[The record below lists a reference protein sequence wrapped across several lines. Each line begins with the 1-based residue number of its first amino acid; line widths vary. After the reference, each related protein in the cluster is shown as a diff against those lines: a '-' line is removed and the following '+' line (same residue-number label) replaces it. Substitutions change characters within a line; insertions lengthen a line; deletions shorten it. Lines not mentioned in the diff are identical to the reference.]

1 MFSIYCHRKDIH
13 MEPVRLNPTCIACQ
27 MRQHLNGYP
36 EDLPLEEKVAYMKE
50 VLRVIAET
58 PNHCAAPSISRTLQH
73 YRTEKFHNLPDFAP
87 IKKYYNDLMLARIDD
102 FRATVRKSPDPTRTA
117 FKLALAGNYID
128 FGAMKTVDDKRLDD
142 LIANCEEISFS
153 EDNYQRFLSEL
164 AKAKKLVYLTDNCGE
179 VVVDR
184 VLIEHL
190 KERFP
195 ALEITVLV
203 RGEEIANDATMVDAR
218 QVGLDKVTRVLGN
231 GSDIAGTELSELS
244 EEALSLIREADVIL
258 SKGQGNFETL
268 QYCGLNIY
276 YLFLSKCEYFAKH
289 FDVPLFTGL
298 FVRELDE
305 HQEL

>member
-1 MFSIYCHRKDIH
+1 MSGD
-13 MEPVRLNPTCIACQ
+13 
-27 MRQHLNGYP
+27 
-36 EDLPLEEKVAYMKE
+36 
-50 VLRVIAET
+50 
-58 PNHCAAPSISRTLQH
+58 
-73 YRTEKFHNLPDFAP
+73 
-87 IKKYYNDLMLARIDD
+87 KKQ
-102 FRATVRKSPDPTRTA
+102 
-117 FKLALAGNYID
+117 
-128 FGAMKTVDDKRLDD
+128 
-142 LIANCEEISFS
+142 LI
-153 EDNYQRFLSEL
+153 
-164 AKAKKLVYLTDNCGE
+164 
-179 VVVDR
+179 
-184 VLIEHL
+184 
-190 KERFP
+190 FP
-195 ALEITVLV
+195 ALEMTVLV